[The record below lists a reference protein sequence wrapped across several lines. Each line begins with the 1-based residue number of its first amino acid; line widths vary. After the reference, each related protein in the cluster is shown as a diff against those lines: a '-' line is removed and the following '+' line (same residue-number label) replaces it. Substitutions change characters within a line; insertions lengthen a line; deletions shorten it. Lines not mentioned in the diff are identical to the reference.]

1 MYSCILL
8 PPITKVLVVK
18 ESIFA
23 TKCMVLF
30 SNVNCM
36 VVSCALP
43 FDYHERI
50 RLKVGFTGKTD
61 TGHQGG
67 ATESSW
73 GEGIARASQEYAAM
87 E

>member
-1 MYSCILL
+1 VYSCILL

-30 SNVNCM
+30 SMFTSWKYHVP
-36 VVSCALP
+36 CAFP
-43 FDYHERI
+43 FDHHERI
-50 RLKVGFTGKTD
+50 RLKVGFTGET
-61 TGHQGG
+61 